1 MFAVDLEHC
10 FTAEAK
16 TQLLQE
22 IVAAFK
28 VEGVSP
34 GSLPQSELSERRLLD
49 ELYDILQGTELEGLA
64 DIVENIYLI
73 KGSLWILVRTEST
86 LSKQQLSELQQSLKK
101 VVKTLKRTAP
111 LFAFAKEPKRI
122 PLHAVPS
129 RILNLAALA
138 RHISRRKKPQA
149 FDRTSSEMSK
159 GTTPEEGTT
168 QEGTMPK
175 RTSKLTPKC
184 LAVKAS
190 ALLAEMKAIFPDRHL
205 RILEHGVEKTQGW
218 LSGTEELHI
227 VAEKGMAELQWKN
240 AALREDI
247 NAIYKSISPAR
258 CEWSEHDRQIFTAV
272 LFLIKEKM
280 DESNQHKFYP
290 IKQELEMV
298 PFLHGECKS
307 LCEPRKLLQKTIR
320 FVCPDGIERG
330 SKHLVVSM
338 CLGLL
343 QLGNFCIVQG
353 AVLKATWTP
362 KLMSGRRISDISGHT
377 ACSVET

>member
-1 MFAVDLEHC
+1 M
-10 FTAEAK
+10 
-16 TQLLQE
+16 
-22 IVAAFK
+22 VAAFK
-28 VEGVSP
+28 VEDVSP
-34 GSLPQSELSERRLLD
+34 GSLPQSESSERRLVD
-49 ELYDILQGTELEGLA
+49 ELYNVLQGTKLEGLA
-64 DIVENIYLI
+64 DIIIEDMYLI
-73 KGSLWILVRTEST
+73 KGSLWILVRTERA
-86 LSKQQLSELQQSLKK
+86 LSKQQLSEFQQALAE
-101 VVKTLKRTAP
+101 VVKTLKRIAP

-138 RHISRRKKPQA
+138 RHISSIEPQA

-190 ALLAEMKAIFPDRHL
+190 VLLAKMKAQDPDSDL

-247 NAIYKSISPAR
+247 NAIYKSVSPAR

-320 FVCPDGIERG
+320 FVCPDGLEGG

-343 QLGNFCIVQG
+343 QLGNFCIDRGV
-353 AVLKATWTP
+353 VLKATWTP
-362 KLMSGRRISDISGHT
+362 KLMSGRRISDVSGHT
-377 ACSVET
+377 A